1 MGTLGFPGLF
11 AVIPILLFG
20 LLFYGVIFFCIWKFY
35 QMLSKINDNIAGI
48 RLALVRNRED
58 HPDPPV

>member
-11 AVIPILLFG
+11 AFVPIALLW
-20 LLFYGVIFFCIWKFY
+20 LRYYAVIFFCIWKFW

-48 RLALVRNRED
+48 RPSLVRNGERQ
-58 HPDPPV
+58 PNPPV

>member
-11 AVIPILLFG
+11 AFVPIALLW
-20 LLFYGVIFFCIWKFY
+20 LRYYAVIFFCIWKFW

-58 HPDPPV
+58 HPDLPV